1 MKALISGASIAGPT
15 LAYWLHR
22 YGWDVTVVEKAPAVR
37 GGGYPIDVRGT
48 ALGVL
53 DRMGVLSRVR
63 AAHIN
68 TRRLTFLAPDGKVVG
83 GIKPEEITGGVEGR
97 DIELPR
103 GALTTVLYDTVRDD
117 VEWIF
122 NDSIATLVEHGNGNG
137 DGVAVTFRSG
147 AARDF
152 DVVIGADGLHSNTR
166 RLIMGPEEPFN
177 RYLGYCFAGFTI
189 PNDLGLAHEGL
200 TWSAPGRMA
209 TVYAAGCTDTLHGF
223 LMARRPQ
230 PPLAELGDAAAQRAL
245 MAEVFAGDGSIVP
258 RLLDGMRAADDVF
271 FDVVSQIHL
280 PAWSRGRV
288 ALAGDAAHAPSFF
301 SGQGS
306 SIALVGAYVL
316 AGELATAADPAAA
329 FAAYER
335 QTRPFVRQ
343 NQALADGGGATL
355 APATDRALWF
365 RNHVVLKLAPL
376 LTATGLLGRDARRAT
391 TALTLPDYSGKGNQ
405 ILATAP

>member
-53 DRMGVLSRVR
+53 DRMGVLPQVR

-68 TRRLTFLAPDGKVVG
+68 TRRLTFLAPDGKIAGTVQ
-83 GIKPEEITGGVEGR
+83 PDELAGGVEGR
-97 DIELPR
+97 DVELPR
-103 GALTTVLYDTVRDD
+103 GTLTTILYDAVRDD

-122 NDSIATLVEHGNGNG
+122 NDSIATLDDDDH
-137 DGVAVTFRSG
+137 DHGVAVTFASG
-147 AARDF
+147 VARDF

-189 PNDLGLAHEGL
+189 PNGLGLAHEGL

-209 TVYAAGCTDTLHGF
+209 AIYAPGCTDRLHGF

-230 PPLAELGDAAAQRAL
+230 PPLAELGDASAQRAL
-245 MAEVFAGDGSIVP
+245 MAEVFGGDGSIVP

-271 FDVVSQIHL
+271 FDVTSQIHL
-280 PAWSRGRV
+280 PSWSRGRV

-301 SGQGS
+301 SGQGT

-316 AGELATAADPAAA
+316 AGELATATDPAAA

-335 QTRPFVRQ
+335 QTRSFVRQ
-343 NQALADGGGATL
+343 NQALADGGGSTL
-355 APATDRALWF
+355 APATTRALWI
-365 RNHVVLKLAPL
+365 RNHVLLKVAPL

-391 TALTLPDYSGKGNQ
+391 TALTLPDYPASRP
-405 ILATAP
+405 LARR